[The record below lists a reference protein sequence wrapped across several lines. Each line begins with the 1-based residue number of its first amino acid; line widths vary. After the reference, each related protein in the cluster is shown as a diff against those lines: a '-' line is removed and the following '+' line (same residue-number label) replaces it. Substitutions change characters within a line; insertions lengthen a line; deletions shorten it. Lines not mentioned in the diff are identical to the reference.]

1 MAASV
6 TTEGRR
12 WGSRLSGTVRLIA
25 HPQPVHGAG
34 CTSGCR
40 LSCAAAMEAWSREL
54 EGGDVAVVLRNPGS
68 MGSGELVDFDTTII
82 G

>member
-1 MAASV
+1 
-6 TTEGRR
+6 
-12 WGSRLSGTVRLIA
+12 
-25 HPQPVHGAG
+25 
-34 CTSGCR
+34 
-40 LSCAAAMEAWSREL
+40 MEAWSREL